1 MGVLNSQNSSATADD
16 SFCNYSRKKAHQ
28 KIKDRDL
35 NIGDLPVEPGLGAH
49 WYIKSD

>member
-1 MGVLNSQNSSATADD
+1 MIHLATTPEE
-16 SFCNYSRKKAHQ
+16 KAHQ

-35 NIGDLPVEPGLGAH
+35 NIGDLSVEPALGAH